1 MRVLEKVLSLIPDK
15 KTRDLAST
23 ASGMLL
29 VLGGR
34 KGVGL
39 GLFAKG
45 LYGLEKHWQ
54 EQNHFEGDLKERWE
68 RAIRFYEETHQHPV
82 NRKLHIV
89 GIPIILGGTAGLL
102 LFRPYRP
109 AWILS
114 AGAFAFGWALNF
126 IGHGLFEKNAPAFA
140 DDPLSF
146 VAGPVWDWQQLKK
159 NKKNKGKE
167 EAAKEADALGVNVAP
182 ADPAVA

>member
-1 MRVLEKVLSLIPDK
+1 MLDKLLSLIPDK
-15 KTRDLAST
+15 KTRDVAAT

-34 KGVGL
+34 KVVGL
-39 GLFAKG
+39 GMFAKG
-45 LYGLEKHWQ
+45 IVGLEKHWR
-54 EQNHFEGDLKERWE
+54 EVNEFDGDLKERWE
-68 RAIRFYEETHQHPV
+68 RAIRFYDETHRDPI

-109 AWILS
+109 AWFLS
-114 AGAFAFGWALNF
+114 ASAFTFGWALNF

-146 VAGPVWDWQQLKK
+146 LAGPVWDLDQLKK
-159 NKKNKGKE
+159 RKGTGQA
-167 EAAKEADALGVNVAP
+167 EAGPLADVSLNVVP